1 LGSENIQIVLEED
14 GTEVLEDEYL
24 LFLDNNTK
32 LMILPSNY
40 QWNPPIPAFDV
51 TDCPGTENSNYNP
64 VKILQKLVRS
74 PGSIALL
81 SEEEL
86 DVVSSFTSHQ
96 NIGIPQTEVE
106 YLIGACQRELEQKKK
121 IKDALNCIKEPKS
134 SQNHILKK
142 PCQNTPNLS
151 FSFSFPLVNRRCA
164 LCTRCYSNWLR
175 IAFSL

>member
-1 LGSENIQIVLEED
+1 MDTENIQIVLEED

-32 LMILPSNY
+32 LMILPSNN

-121 IKDALNCIKEPKS
+121 IKDALDLVELYQRAKEQSESHP
-134 SQNHILKK
+134 
-142 PCQNTPNLS
+142 
-151 FSFSFPLVNRRCA
+151 
-164 LCTRCYSNWLR
+164 
-175 IAFSL
+175 